1 MPRRGRIVEF
11 TGAPGSGK
19 STLAER
25 CTELLRER
33 GLRVPQREAVR
44 DLYLRHGWVGRLAGA
59 QVREREVAGQRLEY
73 FKDVETPFLLWRFRS
88 FHRAGWRR
96 YREALAEIRERD
108 GAAAETL
115 ERWVERSILTWLMLR
130 SQARRMD
137 LFLWEEGI
145 AHRAMNLF
153 ADPQRALDE
162 AALQRFLRAWVFPD
176 VLVHVES
183 EPDGCC
189 RRMAARGLPERLVGR
204 SQAEVRAFVESGARV
219 ARAIRD
225 EARRRRLPVFEVS
238 NRYPSAAALR
248 AAPACEELARDLAG
262 AVRAAPRSGA

>member
-33 GLRVPQREAVR
+33 GLRVPPR
-44 DLYLRHGWVGRLAGA
+44 DAIRNLYLRHGWVGKLAGA

-73 FKDVETPFLLWRFRS
+73 FKDVETPFLLRRFRT

-96 YREALAEIRERD
+96 YREALAAIRERD
-108 GAAAETL
+108 SATAETL
-115 ERWVERSILTWLMLR
+115 ERWVERSVLTWLMLR

-145 AHRAMNLF
+145 AHRALNLF
-153 ADPQRALDE
+153 ADPVSALDE
-162 AALQRFLRAWVFPD
+162 QALQRFLRVWVFPD
-176 VLVHVES
+176 VLVHVQAEL
-183 EPDGCC
+183 DDCC
-189 RRMAARGLPERLVGR
+189 RRMAARGLPERLAGCDP
-204 SQAEVRAFVESGARV
+204 AEIQAFVQSGARV
-219 ARAIRD
+219 AQAIAD
-225 EARRRRLPVFEVS
+225 EARRRRIPVFEVP
-238 NRYPSAAALR
+238 NRYASADALR
-248 AAPACEELARDLAG
+248 AAPVCEELARDLAG